1 VFYIVSVVLENVA
14 SRGGGAT
21 NNTNK

>member
-1 VFYIVSVVLENVA
+1 VFYLVSVVLENVA